1 MSNLEKPSGAND
13 MYDDELDCAY
23 EEGENEEVVVKEEEE
38 EDSETDDHALERVDQ
53 STGNGKWVIQL
64 KNFTLLMLLLFRIP
78 VS

>member
-1 MSNLEKPSGAND
+1 

-23 EEGENEEVVVKEEEE
+23 EEGENEEVVVKEEE

-64 KNFTLLMLLLFRIP
+64 KQVTLLMLLLFRSP
-78 VS
+78 VD